1 MRVKARQAL
10 STKASNY
17 GVISRALG
25 HRSSSKGVTTVN
37 VAALIN
43 NVQAGAKQSYKA
55 PEKHTEQAFY
65 ICAISLASV
74 LTTFANLCSKLL
86 KTKKSTS

>member
-55 PEKHTEQAFY
+55 PEKHTEQAFS

-74 LTTFANLCSKLL
+74 LTTFCQFMF
-86 KTKKSTS
+86 KTVKNKKIN